1 MFLVPNNDIVF
12 NPRQEL
18 RRCEDSLDSQRSTS
32 GLPLL
37 VRWKILWSRATSQE
51 FLKPFLLLNLI
62 LNIGLEWAGFPVL
75 AFYMHTILSHMKIPF
90 NVYWVAVALAGY
102 RSFLT
107 VSLSF
112 FMYRVRTWPG

>member
-1 MFLVPNNDIVF
+1 M
-12 NPRQEL
+12 
-18 RRCEDSLDSQRSTS
+18 
-32 GLPLL
+32 
-37 VRWKILWSRATSQE
+37 WSRATSPE

-75 AFYMHTILSHMKIPF
+75 AFYMHTILSKMKIPF

-112 FMYRVRTWPG
+112 IMYRVKTGIIVLESLTISLSERPNNAKSLPWVEKLV